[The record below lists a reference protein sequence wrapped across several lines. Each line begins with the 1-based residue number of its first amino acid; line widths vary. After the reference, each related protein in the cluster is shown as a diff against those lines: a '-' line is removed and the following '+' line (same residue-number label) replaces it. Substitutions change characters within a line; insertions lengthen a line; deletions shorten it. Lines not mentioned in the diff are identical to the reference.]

1 MKKSLFIILTLML
14 VTLALVSCT
23 NNLLAGME
31 DRNAVNQ
38 LAKDNPQ
45 VALDVAQQAAET
57 GDTQTAVENTT
68 QSVVTVLST
77 ETGVATGVT
86 DALNNVDPTEVGS
99 ALNVV
104 TTTVVSTESS
114 QTLANAQK
122 VLSEAAS
129 NITQAANAL
138 QQSLASG
145 TTIPTET
152 KKNLRDAAQTTVK
165 AIATHHGFTMDN
177 IASNANSLVPKD
189 VTIGSTMTAKI
200 TDFLASLIATFPT
213 NGEIELM
220 ISMQKLARAANAT
233 PDATM
238 GTFDDPMMAVT
249 LSMDEMVHIFYALVD
264 TNGNGFLDSGDD
276 IYAPYQKFLTSSKDQ
291 DALDI
296 FNNSILNLDNPFK
309 DNPEKFKSVKSDLYD
324 IIYNLKL
331 GVSAL
336 SDIIPDFDSDQALSD
351 LDQAKSKLDTFFASG
366 FDVTSYDTVGDL
378 VNAIMDQF

>member
-57 GDTQTAVENTT
+57 GDTQTAVESTT

-276 IYAPYQKFLTSSKDQ
+276 IYAPYQKFLKGTINQ
-291 DALDI
+291 DT
-296 FNNSILNLDNPFK
+296 FNDDILNLDNPFK
-309 DNPEKFKSVKSDLYD
+309 DNPEKFESVKADLYD

-336 SDIIPDFDSDQALSD
+336 SDLIPNFDSNEVLST
-351 LDQAKSKLDTFFASG
+351 LDQAKSQLNTFSTS
-366 FDVTSYDTVGDL
+366 DVTSCNTVGDL
-378 VNAIMDQF
+378 VDAITDQF